1 MNLNETDSHNI
12 DPSESPSVY
21 FCPTKPIY
29 TWILTETAALYVSI
43 TAKSIASPFTVLL
56 NLIIIVA
63 VWRRRALQKNSNI
76 LLASMAV
83 ADLLVGAVSMPLT
96 TALDIL
102 LLRKNLSLTICK
114 IAGANQIVLY
124 SAVSS
129 SLYHLTFIAW
139 DRYVAMKRW
148 RSYKTIVTK
157 TRLKTCT
164 VIAWLFA
171 VTTACCI
178 PILWVAE
185 VDQRVMAA
193 LSIFSAGKT
202 VLSVAI
208 IGYFY
213 ISLYFSVR
221 KRNDNKISNVSARVN
236 ARMDRTIT
244 KATGTVTAALL
255 VSYVPSIIVLFL
267 GDAVPFLRT
276 SSYFRWSELLIQM
289 NSFFNPIVYCFA
301 MNRTFR
307 NEVLEMINLNSV
319 LQLVLRPKLPVKRH
333 TRRRREPAV
342 VLEEENEFQGENQ
355 LPYRLARSRSCD
367 SIELA
372 DPRRQLP
379 GAVDSPPPPTT
390 EGVRVICVEVHQPN
404 LERRKPR
411 LLRFPGTSNE
421 VNPSQSKERSDEN
434 PSNRTP
440 QQKKEKTI
448 SSCGEDHDICS
459 DGNRPKAAASVT
471 TKREESHFDD
481 GNDQNLPT
489 NEPTT
494 LQSLVLPREDN
505 RRISV
510 HEDQA
515 ILNRPER
522 QIRYTGASIEK
533 NPGET
538 EDRYDCLKDLRD
550 PYVTR
555 AGSWLRQVRL
565 GLTPVLGRRNIKMEQ
580 KSGRPNTR

>member
-1 MNLNETDSHNI
+1 MKLNETDSHNI

-29 TWILTETAALYVSI
+29 TWILTEKAAVYVSI

-56 NLIIIVA
+56 NLLVIVS

-102 LLRKNLSLTICK
+102 LLRKNLSLTICN

-139 DRYVAMKRW
+139 DRYVAIKRW
-148 RSYKTIVTK
+148 RSYKIVVTK
-157 TRLKTCT
+157 TRLKICA

-171 VTTACCI
+171 VTTSCCI

-185 VDQRVMAA
+185 ADQRVIAL

-208 IGYFY
+208 IVYFY
-213 ISLYFSVR
+213 ISLYLSVR

-236 ARMDRTIT
+236 ARMDRTIA

-255 VSYVPSIIVLFL
+255 VSYVPSIIVLFF

-289 NSFFNPIVYCFA
+289 NSLFNPIVYCFS

-307 NEVLEMINLNSV
+307 NEVFEMINLNV
-319 LQLVLRPKLPVKRH
+319 VRLVSRLKLPVKRH

-342 VLEEENEFQGENQ
+342 VLEEENQRPG
-355 LPYRLARSRSCD
+355 RLARSRSCD

-379 GAVDSPPPPTT
+379 GAVDSPPPATT
-390 EGVRVICVEVHQPN
+390 EGALVICVEVHQAN
-404 LERRKPR
+404 LERRKPQ

-421 VNPSQSKERSDEN
+421 VNPSESKERSDEN
-434 PSNRTP
+434 PSNCTP

-448 SSCGEDHDICS
+448 SSCGEDDDICS
-459 DGNRPKAAASVT
+459 DGNRPKAAASGT

-481 GNDQNLPT
+481 DNDQNLPT

-494 LQSLVLPREDN
+494 LQSLVLPREEN
-505 RRISV
+505 RLISV

-515 ILNRPER
+515 ILNRQKR
-522 QIRYTGASIEK
+522 QIRYTGASLEE

-538 EDRYDCLKDLRD
+538 EDRYDCLKDFPD
-550 PYVTR
+550 TDVTR
-555 AGSWLRQVRL
+555 AGSWPRQVAL
-565 GLTPVLGRRNIKMEQ
+565 GLTPVLGGRNIKLEEM
-580 KSGRPNTR
+580 SGRPNTR

>member
-29 TWILTETAALYVSI
+29 TWILTETAAFYVSI
-43 TAKSIASPFTVLL
+43 TAKSIASPLTVLL
-56 NLIIIVA
+56 NVLIIVA

-148 RSYKTIVTK
+148 RSYKIVVTK
-157 TRLKTCT
+157 TRLKICA

-178 PILWVAE
+178 RILWVAE
-185 VDQRVMAA
+185 ADQRVMVA
-193 LSIFSAGKT
+193 LSIFSASKT

-236 ARMDRTIT
+236 ARMDRTIA
-244 KATGTVTAALL
+244 KATGTVTASLL

-276 SSYFRWSELLIQM
+276 SSYFRWSQLLIQM
-289 NSFFNPIVYCFA
+289 NSLFNPIVYCFS

-307 NEVLEMINLNSV
+307 NEVLEMINLNAV
-319 LQLVLRPKLPVKRH
+319 LELVSRPKLPVKRH

-355 LPYRLARSRSCD
+355 RPGRLARSRSCD

-379 GAVDSPPPPTT
+379 GAVDSPPSPTT

-440 QQKKEKTI
+440 QHKKEKTI

-481 GNDQNLPT
+481 DNDQNLPT

-494 LQSLVLPREDN
+494 LQSLILSREEN
-505 RRISV
+505 RLISV

-515 ILNRPER
+515 ILNRQKR
-522 QIRYTGASIEK
+522 QIRYTGASVEE

-538 EDRYDCLKDLRD
+538 EDRYDCLKDFPD
-550 PYVTR
+550 TDVTR
-555 AGSWLRQVRL
+555 AGSWPRQVPR
-565 GLTPVLGRRNIKMEQ
+565 GITPVLGRRNIKLEE

>member
-1 MNLNETDSHNI
+1 MILNETDSHNI
-12 DPSESPSVY
+12 DPSESPLVY

-29 TWILTETAALYVSI
+29 TWILTETAAVYVSI

-56 NLIIIVA
+56 NLLIIVA

-114 IAGANQIVLY
+114 IVGANQIVLY

-139 DRYVAMKRW
+139 DRYVAIKRW
-148 RSYKTIVTK
+148 RSYKIVVTK
-157 TRLKTCT
+157 TRLKICA

-185 VDQRVMAA
+185 ADQRVIAL

-213 ISLYFSVR
+213 ISLYLSVR
-221 KRNDNKISNVSARVN
+221 KLNDNKISNVSARVN
-236 ARMDRTIT
+236 ARMDRTIA
-244 KATGTVTAALL
+244 KATSTVTAALL
-255 VSYVPSIIVLFL
+255 VSYVPSIIVLFF

-276 SSYFRWSELLIQM
+276 SSYFRWSQLLIQM
-289 NSFFNPIVYCFA
+289 NSLFNPIVYCFS

-307 NEVLEMINLNSV
+307 NEVFEMINLNFV
-319 LQLVLRPKLPVKRH
+319 LELVSRPKLPVKRH

-355 LPYRLARSRSCD
+355 LPGRLARSRSCD

-372 DPRRQLP
+372 DPCRQLP
-379 GAVDSPPPPTT
+379 GAVDSPPPATT
-390 EGVRVICVEVHQPN
+390 EGVPVICVEVHQPN

-421 VNPSQSKERSDEN
+421 VNLSQSKERSDEN

-448 SSCGEDHDICS
+448 SSCGEDDDICS
-459 DGNRPKAAASVT
+459 DGNRPKAAASVS

-481 GNDQNLPT
+481 DNDQNLST

-494 LQSLVLPREDN
+494 LQSLVLPREEN
-505 RRISV
+505 RLISV

-515 ILNRPER
+515 ILNRQKR
-522 QIRYTGASIEK
+522 QIRYTGASVEK

-538 EDRYDCLKDLRD
+538 EDRYDCLKDFPD
-550 PYVTR
+550 TDVTR
-555 AGSWLRQVRL
+555 AGSWPRQVGL
-565 GLTPVLGRRNIKMEQ
+565 GLTPVLGRRNIKLEEM
-580 KSGRPNTR
+580 SGRPNTR